1 MTAVAY
7 VSTPVLS
14 LAGQVDA
21 DAISNLISL
30 CVSEDVAGMCSC
42 EARFNNFGTR
52 NGAPGYLYLG
62 RDKIDFG
69 TALSVR
75 FGPDGQDRQVFMGKV
90 SALQADY
97 PAGSAAQLLVF
108 AEDGLQDFR
117 LTRRTRSFADSSIG
131 DIAAAL
137 ASDHGLIAQAD
148 VTGPVRAVNV
158 QLNQSDLAFLRD
170 LARRDDAEIWLDGS
184 TLHLQPRP
192 DRHGAGPLTLSYGAE
207 LTSFS
212 ARADVADQCS
222 TVTVA
227 GWDVA
232 AKDAISESADASALG
247 AELGRDTSGADVLGA
262 AFASRTE
269 TITRATP
276 LTSDDA
282 RALARAAYFER
293 ARRFVCGTGQTDGTP
308 QLRAGMT
315 VTLAG
320 LGGLFNGDYY
330 VCATRHRYDLECGYR
345 TEFDV
350 ERAGVGAA
358 A

>member
-1 MTAVAY
+1 VTSIAY

-21 DAISNLISL
+21 DAVSNLISL
-30 CVSEDVAGMCSC
+30 CVTEDVAGMCSC

-62 RDKIDFG
+62 RDKLDFG
-69 TALSVR
+69 TALAVR
-75 FGPDGQDRQVFMGKV
+75 FGPEGQDQQVFAGKV

-108 AEDGLQDFR
+108 AEDGLQGLR
-117 LTRRTRSFADSSIG
+117 LTRRTRSFDDSSIS
-131 DIAAAL
+131 DIAATL
-137 ASDHGLIAQAD
+137 ASDHGLTAQVE
-148 VTGPVRAVNV
+148 VTGPVRAVNI

-184 TLHLQPRP
+184 TLHLQARP
-192 DRHGAGPLTLSYGAE
+192 DRQADGPLTLSYGAE
-207 LTSFS
+207 LLSFS
-212 ARADVADQCS
+212 ARADLADQCS

-232 AKDAISESADASALG
+232 AKDAISESADGSALG
-247 AELGRDTSGADVLGA
+247 AELGRDTSGADVLSA

-276 LTSDDA
+276 LNSDDA

-293 ARRFVCGTGQTDGTP
+293 ARRFLCGTGQTGGTP
-308 QLRAGMT
+308 QLRVGMT
-315 VTLAG
+315 VTLDG

-330 VCATRHRYDLECGYR
+330 VSATRHRYDLECGYR

-350 ERAGVGAA
+350 ERAGIGAA

>member
-69 TALSVR
+69 TAFSVR
-75 FGPDGQDRQVFMGKV
+75 FGPDGQDRQVFAGKV

-131 DIAAAL
+131 DIAAVL
-137 ASDHGLIAQAD
+137 ASDHGLTPQAD

-184 TLHLQPRP
+184 TLHLQARP
-192 DRHGAGPLTLSYGAE
+192 DRQGQ
-207 LTSFS
+207 
-212 ARADVADQCS
+212 AR
-222 TVTVA
+222 
-227 GWDVA
+227 
-232 AKDAISESADASALG
+232 
-247 AELGRDTSGADVLGA
+247 
-262 AFASRTE
+262 
-269 TITRATP
+269 
-276 LTSDDA
+276 
-282 RALARAAYFER
+282 
-293 ARRFVCGTGQTDGTP
+293 
-308 QLRAGMT
+308 
-315 VTLAG
+315 
-320 LGGLFNGDYY
+320 
-330 VCATRHRYDLECGYR
+330 
-345 TEFDV
+345 
-350 ERAGVGAA
+350 
-358 A
+358 